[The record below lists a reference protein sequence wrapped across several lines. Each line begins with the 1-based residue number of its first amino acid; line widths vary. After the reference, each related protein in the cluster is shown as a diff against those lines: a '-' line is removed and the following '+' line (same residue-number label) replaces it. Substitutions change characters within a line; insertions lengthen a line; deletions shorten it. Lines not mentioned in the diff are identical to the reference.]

1 MPAWAAQWC
10 TGTPGGRL
18 EFWQNEPYL
27 SGSGRGWTTDALIC
41 GAHRV
46 SGELLPVGIDW
57 RTAKWKRPEMTPGC
71 NASDCAPVVD
81 APARDNR
88 AWVAQRQWDLTMN
101 IVCHLAQSTDER
113 QHAELLAATLAAL
126 EAGGVVL

>member
-1 MPAWAAQWC
+1 MVAWIVLHKGFGVVAVCAARSKGMAKQVMYESARDAGYPVQW
-10 TGTPGGRL
+10 TEFLGR
-18 EFWQNEPYL
+18 
-27 SGSGRGWTTDALIC
+27 R
-41 GAHRV
+41 
-46 SGELLPVGIDW
+46 
-57 RTAKWKRPEMTPGC
+57 
-71 NASDCAPVVD
+71 APVVD